1 MKGAGIMIKISS
13 EVGYKIV
20 EINGKD
26 YHIPQKEIDQ
36 AMQSLE
42 ISEQEAIEMWLD
54 DNDITTNEQVE
65 ELTKKAKA
73 NKTTLVNAGKK
84 VREKKVE
91 RERKANPVKEEIV
104 EIIAKFLENYQNLP
118 ISSVN
123 VENIGKIITFK
134 VENREFK
141 LDLVEKRQKKA

>member
-1 MKGAGIMIKISS
+1 MKGADVMLKISS
-13 EVGYKIV
+13 EVGYKII

-54 DNDITTNEQVE
+54 DNDITTNDQVE

-73 NKTTLVNAGKK
+73 NKTTLVNAGKR

-91 RERKANPVKEEIV
+91 RERKANPVKEEII
-104 EIIAKFLENYQNLP
+104 EIIAKSLENYQNLP
-118 ISSVN
+118 ISSVK

>member
-1 MKGAGIMIKISS
+1 MLKISS
-13 EVGYKIV
+13 EVGYSIV

-36 AMQSLE
+36 AVQSLD
-42 ISEQEAIEMWLD
+42 ITEQEAIQMWLD

-84 VREKKVE
+84 PREKKVE
-91 RERKANPVKEEIV
+91 REHKTNPVKEEIIQ
-104 EIIAKFLENYQNLP
+104 IIANSLKNYQNLP
-118 ISSVN
+118 ISEIK
-123 VENIGKIITFK
+123 VENIGKIVTFK

-141 LDLVEKRQKKA
+141 VDLVEKRQKKG

>member
-1 MKGAGIMIKISS
+1 MIKISS

-84 VREKKVE
+84 VREKKVV

-118 ISSVN
+118 ISSVK

-134 VENREFK
+134 IENREFK
-141 LDLVEKRQKKA
+141 LDLVEKRQKKG

>member
-1 MKGAGIMIKISS
+1 MIKISG
-13 EVGYKIV
+13 EVGHRLV
-20 EINGKD
+20 EINGKE

-36 AMQSLE
+36 AMQSLDLT
-42 ISEQEAIEMWLD
+42 EQEAIEMWLD

-73 NKTTLVNAGKK
+73 NKTTLVNAGKR

-91 RERKANPVKEEIV
+91 RERKANPVKEEVIEIV
-104 EIIAKFLENYQNLP
+104 AEMLKNYQKLP
-118 ISSVN
+118 ISDVK
-123 VENIGKIITFK
+123 VENAGKIITFK

>member
-1 MKGAGIMIKISS
+1 MIKISS

-54 DNDITTNEQVE
+54 DNDITTNAQVE

-73 NKTTLVNAGKK
+73 NKTTLVNAGKR

>member
-1 MKGAGIMIKISS
+1 MIKISS

-84 VREKKVE
+84 VREKKVV

-104 EIIAKFLENYQNLP
+104 EIIAKLLENYQNLP
-118 ISSVN
+118 ISSVK

-141 LDLVEKRQKKA
+141 LDLVEKRQKKG

>member
-1 MKGAGIMIKISS
+1 MIKISS

-84 VREKKVE
+84 VREKKVV

-118 ISSVN
+118 ISSVK

-141 LDLVEKRQKKA
+141 LDLVEKRQKKG